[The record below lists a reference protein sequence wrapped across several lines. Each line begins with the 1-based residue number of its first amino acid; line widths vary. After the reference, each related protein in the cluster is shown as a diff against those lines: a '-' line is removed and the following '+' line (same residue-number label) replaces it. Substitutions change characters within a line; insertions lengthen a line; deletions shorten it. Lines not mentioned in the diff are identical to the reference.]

1 MNELI
6 VEKLLLKAAFHR
18 AGATSSGH
26 ALNTYLEKELYGVSE
41 MLCTRCLAHS
51 KQAASF
57 SRYGYH

>member
-18 AGATSSGH
+18 AGATSGH

-51 KQAASF
+51 KQAPSF